1 MGELQYPQLAAD
13 PTARRRLRDEIDNP
27 TPNIRP
33 SSERANINAEMRDT
47 NATRTVPLGSGQ
59 QDDSE
64 SSESRSGTSS
74 SQQRDDR
81 GGNKD
86 RKNSSNNGSKKKD
99 DKRRANRRR
108 KNATPK
114 HRRNANAKTGDTKSN
129 SPNRGAATSAY
140 SDRKPHA
147 SRKEVVM
154 VRTPL
159 HMFDMEYDVEEY
171 LALVASGKHDVNAQ
185 DADGLTPLHYAAE
198 QGQSEIVAALLDAG
212 ADPNIQ
218 DRRFGNTAFS
228 WIVMRCDVPTVKKA
242 IACGGNPTIA
252 NHYGNDAT
260 NLAGRDPEVIVPL
273 MRETARKFGV
283 TDDSAA
289 P

>member
-1 MGELQYPQLAAD
+1 MGKRCEPTAVGELQNPQLAAD

-47 NATRTVPLGSGQ
+47 STTRTVPLGGGQ
-59 QDDSE
+59 QDDDSE

-129 SPNRGAATSAY
+129 SPNCGAATSAY
-140 SDRKPHA
+140 SDRKP
-147 SRKEVVM
+147 RK
-154 VRTPL
+154 
-159 HMFDMEYDVEEY
+159 
-171 LALVASGKHDVNAQ
+171 
-185 DADGLTPLHYAAE
+185 
-198 QGQSEIVAALLDAG
+198 SEKRL
-212 ADPNIQ
+212 
-218 DRRFGNTAFS
+218 
-228 WIVMRCDVPTVKKA
+228 
-242 IACGGNPTIA
+242 
-252 NHYGNDAT
+252 
-260 NLAGRDPEVIVPL
+260 
-273 MRETARKFGV
+273 
-283 TDDSAA
+283 
-289 P
+289 